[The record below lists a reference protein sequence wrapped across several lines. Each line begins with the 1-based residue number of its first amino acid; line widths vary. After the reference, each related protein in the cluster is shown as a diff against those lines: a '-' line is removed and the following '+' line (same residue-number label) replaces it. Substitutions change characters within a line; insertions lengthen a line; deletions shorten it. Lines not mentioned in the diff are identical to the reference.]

1 MIVVVYVYGYL
12 GIVKIQCE
20 VIPFFGFFFFPFL
33 YKLPMIAK
41 GIGKNQFK
49 RYLELFIDTI
59 FFSLVSQINLFLFP
73 IYNTIHYFLLTT
85 PPQGVFQ

>member
-1 MIVVVYVYGYL
+1 MIRL
-12 GIVKIQCE
+12 SMETWEWFKFNVKSFIFL
-20 VIPFFGFFFFPFL
+20 VFFFFSFFL

-59 FFSLVSQINLFLFP
+59 FLSLVSQIDLFLFP
-73 IYNTIHYFLLTT
+73 IIYT
-85 PPQGVFQ
+85 GG